1 MAVCAH
7 WPSTGVSHSQS
18 VTLGLSAMYLQFII
32 KHTEGFAPVLR
43 FDGFHPYDL
52 SMWMSPVQS
61 PVCSLNVR
69 PVPPLNRLHSLY
81 VGRPRRVTPP
91 VPSYPWENILLIL
104 RKERRFYLAETLFYT
119 QYPVKERTLTQ
130 DCSTYI
136 ENCKSPRS
144 DLPRQSPVRHHYL
157 YLYFINIE
165 KSTGAT
171 FSILPWHIYVSIEI
185 KVLWKYKKAQIEI
198 QFVFYNYG
206 QRVGQFFK
214 IVSIPCQFFTLLL
227 SLNTRI
233 YNLRILQMA
242 CELICCHLPSHFSL
256 VSL

>member
-18 VTLGLSAMYLQFII
+18 VTPRLSAMYLQFII

-43 FDGFHPYDL
+43 FDGYHPYDL

-171 FSILPWHIYVSIEI
+171 FSILP
-185 KVLWKYKKAQIEI
+185 
-198 QFVFYNYG
+198 
-206 QRVGQFFK
+206 
-214 IVSIPCQFFTLLL
+214 
-227 SLNTRI
+227 
-233 YNLRILQMA
+233 
-242 CELICCHLPSHFSL
+242 
-256 VSL
+256 